1 MFVLYIILYK
11 YEHCSKIIFGLIKQQ
26 CIRDVLLMS
35 MCVVHVPDLFVFF
48 LFIFLLCIFFFYFH
62 SFLSYCREFL
72 AELEDCIDDPVEVAN
87 KFVSKVVWSNV
98 VLNLCSN
105 IFHN

>member
-1 MFVLYIILYK
+1 MHQRCATDVNVCGT
-11 YEHCSKIIFGLIKQQ
+11 CSRSVCF
-26 CIRDVLLMS
+26 CLL
-35 MCVVHVPDLFVFF
+35 
-48 LFIFLLCIFFFYFH
+48 YFH